1 MRIFV
6 SLLRVI
12 GVAPLVRSPC
22 FKARF
27 DQMRWNCKDPFYQFR
42 PRPIQMDSLLKGR
55 SLEDL
60 EEAVVDDGAALA
72 MQQLHEM
79 QIDALKLEPKYKVL

>member
-1 MRIFV
+1 
-6 SLLRVI
+6 
-12 GVAPLVRSPC
+12 
-22 FKARF
+22 
-27 DQMRWNCKDPFYQFR
+27 
-42 PRPIQMDSLLKGR
+42 MDSLLKGR

-79 QIDALKLEPKYKVL
+79 QIDALKLEPKYKVLFREPKDYIPISKLLGPLSPRSPKSME